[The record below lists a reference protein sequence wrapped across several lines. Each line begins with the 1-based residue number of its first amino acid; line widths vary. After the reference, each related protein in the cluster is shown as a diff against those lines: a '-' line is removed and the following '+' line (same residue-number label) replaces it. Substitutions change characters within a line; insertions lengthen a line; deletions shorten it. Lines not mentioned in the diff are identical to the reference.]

1 MGIEEKVRLAKKTK
15 DEKLIEEIIKHYEPI
30 FCENVSKM
38 YGKKYKE
45 EAKKMLP
52 TLVYKYIY
60 NDDIKSKL
68 ADVIRKKVPTFFPK
82 NNYDE
87 VIKNE
92 NSKYVKEH
100 YVNKFYKE
108 LKMLNITNVLSD
120 DELMMVSNEVVSN
133 IYNNYLNGDKK
144 SSVSNYFN
152 SSINKK
158 LIYFNEEE
166 ILLSYY
172 VNKIAL
178 NNKIVSFF
186 ASKYKYLLKEFKYVD
201 YKMYVNCIKNILCS
215 DIYFHNF
222 KFETKL
228 IKEMANI
235 EKNYKNYI
243 KDCIL
248 LIKSGNMTYYDDVKK
263 YYSYI
268 VDLIYEKYK
277 DKVVISKAEFKK
289 LLEDRYE
296 MVFEKTVNNMITNNE
311 INIQR
316 RINSNLTIYVKDTKY
331 FYKKN
336 NVSKDKAIKD
346 NEYLIDKA
354 IKKYEEVINPSD
366 VLEDI
371 IIESYYNSAEE
382 YFKKMIKRDFVL
394 YIDYKI
400 NSDVKKLDLNK

>member
-30 FCENVSKM
+30 FCEKISKT
-38 YGKKYKE
+38 YGKEYKK

-60 NDDIKSKL
+60 DDDIKSKL

-108 LKMLNITNVLSD
+108 LKILNTTNILKD
-120 DELMMVSNEVVSN
+120 DEFMMLSNEVIN
-133 IYNNYLNGDKK
+133 NFYNNYLNGDKK

-152 SSINKK
+152 TQMNRK
-158 LIYFNEEE
+158 LMYFNDEEK
-166 ILLSYY
+166 LLSYY
-172 VNKIAL
+172 ANKIAL

-186 ASKYKYLLKEFKYVD
+186 ANKYKYLLKEFKHVD

-215 DIYFHNF
+215 DIYFQNF

-228 IKEMANI
+228 IKEMENL
-235 EKNYKNYI
+235 EKNYKNHI
-243 KDCIL
+243 KDCVL
-248 LIKSGNMTYYDDVKK
+248 LIKNGDMTYYDEVKK

-268 VDLIYEKYK
+268 IDLVYEKYK
-277 DKVVISKAEFKK
+277 DKVVISKNEFKRILNDK
-289 LLEDRYE
+289 YE
-296 MVFEKTVNNMITNNE
+296 VVFEKTVNNMISNNE
-311 INIQR
+311 INIQKY
-316 RINSNLTIYVKDTKY
+316 INSNLTVYVKDTKY
-331 FYKKN
+331 FYKKIN
-336 NVSKDKAIKD
+336 DNKNKIIKD
-346 NEYLIDKA
+346 NEYLIDK
-354 IKKYEEVINPSD
+354 IVKKYDEVINPSD

-382 YFKKMIKRDFVL
+382 YFKKMGKRDFAL
-394 YIDYKI
+394 YVDYKI